1 MNTTAQ
7 DIMSTELI
15 TLYEDETLED
25 ALKSLINNRITGL
38 PVLNRERKMV
48 GVLSEYD
55 IIKQA
60 SKHKKLKPE
69 IFQEKI
75 QFSSAPFSVDPS
87 TPLEEIVKHFIDHKY
102 RRIAVLDKD
111 QKLVGIITRR
121 DLMRVFYYRA
131 KLS

>member
-7 DIMSTELI
+7 DIMATELI
-15 TLYEDETLED
+15 TLTEEDTLED

-38 PVLNRERKMV
+38 PVLDKELKMI
-48 GVLSEYD
+48 GILSEFD
-55 IIKQA
+55 ILKQVA
-60 SKHKKLKPE
+60 KHKVLKPE

-75 QFSSAPFSVDPS
+75 EFSHAPFGIPPT
-87 TPLEEIVKHFIDHKY
+87 TPLNDVVKHFINEKY